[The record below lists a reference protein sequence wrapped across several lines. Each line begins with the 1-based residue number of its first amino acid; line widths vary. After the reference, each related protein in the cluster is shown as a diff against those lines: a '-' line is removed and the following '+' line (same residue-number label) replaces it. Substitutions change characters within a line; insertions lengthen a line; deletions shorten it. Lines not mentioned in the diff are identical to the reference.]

1 MKLNYPLMEN
11 NILSEDLEGV
21 ISLLK
26 TKDPK
31 LTAGP
36 KVREFEELWSKWLG
50 CKYSVFVNSGSSSNL
65 MAICYLK
72 LIYPKGGKI
81 IIPPFTWSSDVASI
95 IHMGFEPLFVDIKLS
110 NLAIDPAKLED
121 KLKKE
126 DDILAVF
133 LTHAQGLN
141 GLPQET
147 IDLCKKY
154 KVHLIEDVCESH
166 GVVLDSGEKAGTK
179 GLMSCFSFYYAH
191 HMSTIEGGMVCT
203 NDKKVYDSLKMM
215 RAHGLLR
222 EVDNDDMKNDFRDN
236 YPDLNPQ
243 FIFTLPGFNF
253 RNNEIGALIGINQ
266 LKRLDL
272 MIKKRVENFEY
283 FVSKLPYWAFKDFNL
298 KGQSNYAFNLILNE
312 PDNDL
317 MKKLETILNNNHI
330 EFRRGSAGGGNQ
342 LRQPYLDTFIK
353 SKSIN
358 PKKDYPVADHI
369 HFYGMY
375 IGNFPT
381 LKKEKI
387 DWLIQVINNV

>member
-1 MKLNYPLMEN
+1 MEN
-11 NILSEDLEGV
+11 NILSEDLESV
-21 ISLLK
+21 INLLK
-26 TKDPK
+26 TQDPK

-36 KVREFEELWSKWLG
+36 NVKKFEELWSDWLG

-72 LIYPKGGKI
+72 MMFPKGGKI
-81 IIPPFTWSSDVASI
+81 IIPPLTWSSDVASV
-95 IHMGFEPLFVDIKLS
+95 IHMGFEPLFVDINLS
-110 NLAIDPAKLED
+110 NLAIDPIKLEE
-121 KLKKE
+121 KLKIE
-126 DDILAVF
+126 ENVLAIF

-141 GLPQET
+141 GLSQET
-147 IDLCKKY
+147 IDICKKHNVY
-154 KVHLIEDVCESH
+154 LIEDVCESH
-166 GVVLDSGEKAGTK
+166 GVLLENGEKAGTE

-222 EVDNDDMKNDFRDN
+222 EIENNDTKNEFISN

-243 FIFTLPGFNF
+243 FIFTMPGFNF

-272 MIKKRVENFEY
+272 MIEKRIDNFEY
-283 FVSKLPYWAFKDFNL
+283 FVSKLPSWAFKDFNL
-298 KGQSNYAFNLILNE
+298 KGQSNYAFNLILKEPNNE
-312 PDNDL
+312 L
-317 MKKLETILNNNHI
+317 MKKLEAILHSNQI

-342 LRQPYLDTFIK
+342 LRQPYLSSFIE
-353 SKSIN
+353 SKKID
-358 PKKDYPVADHI
+358 PQKDYPVADHV

-381 LKKEKI
+381 LKKDKI
-387 DWLIQVINNV
+387 DWLIRVINNV